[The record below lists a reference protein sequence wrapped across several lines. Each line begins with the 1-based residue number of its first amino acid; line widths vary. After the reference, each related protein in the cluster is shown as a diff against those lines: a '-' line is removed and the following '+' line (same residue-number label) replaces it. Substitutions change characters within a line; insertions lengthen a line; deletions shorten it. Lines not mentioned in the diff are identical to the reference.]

1 MEMGAS
7 IAAAS
12 CRDRVW
18 GSGLAALLLAL
29 FPWATP
35 LADSDSARGQVEIRS
50 AYTEFRDD
58 VFYVN
63 ARIDYRLNQSALDAL
78 ENGVRLNVELDV
90 DVRRRRRLIWDPA
103 VAELRQRYRL
113 SYHALSERYVVSN
126 LNSGDVASFSD
137 LATALSQLGRIDR
150 LPQGQAH
157 ETTLQ
162 LDVQGGY
169 SRQVQVSLR
178 TRETRRKVA
187 SVLMIGVAVSA
198 LLGAIIWFIYT
209 VLPLLLL

>member
-35 LADSDSARGQVEIRS
+35 LADSDSARGQVEILS

-150 LPQGQAH
+150 LPLIDAP
-157 ETTLQ
+157 LLDDDSRYDVSIRAV
-162 LDVQGGY
+162 LDVKDLPGPLNLLSRFWGDWRIASERY
-169 SRQVQVSLR
+169 SWRLER
-178 TRETRRKVA
+178 
-187 SVLMIGVAVSA
+187 
-198 LLGAIIWFIYT
+198 
-209 VLPLLLL
+209 

>member
-150 LPQGQAH
+150 LPLIDAP
-157 ETTLQ
+157 LLDDDSRYDVSIRAV
-162 LDVQGGY
+162 LDVKDLPGPLNLLSRFWGDWRIASERY
-169 SRQVQVSLR
+169 SWRLER
-178 TRETRRKVA
+178 
-187 SVLMIGVAVSA
+187 
-198 LLGAIIWFIYT
+198 
-209 VLPLLLL
+209 